1 MKSFIRFI
9 NEQRQSRGLSLNTL
23 FEANKIFIFKNG
35 SKWLVESSDQEQVI
49 AHNTAK
55 GQQKQ
60 FTPEEFDAQVDHEAT
75 DVQEVVDKQVQGQTT
90 VASELQ
96 KLALGQIEKGQQM
109 CDNCQDDKQKFETGQ
124 KMIEKGHQ
132 LLKQAQELQT
142 QIEDQVAAE
151 APEQAVQQFEVS
163 SQQAM
168 DAVKAITDVVN
179 QLIPPAETVTVSQI
193 AKQAAQ
199 MQTAQRLID
208 VASEVVQTALQQQEQ
223 VFDSAD
229 ASTQEILTQQMQK
242 QLDQV
247 QGEDVDKAEQK
258 VQELQDKLEQ
268 LCQECSDED
277 DLKQCQ
283 QAQMVVDAIKQQ
295 IQNVKQVQIASEDD
309 VTAQAEQ
316 TEEAPKQD
324 EMETEPSDQENP
336 VQMIKHKLMQA
347 QEQVQAQQKQFAEVE
362 DAVDYKELAD
372 NLEKVEDLLNATIEM
387 IDSDPEVE
395 DFQEQLKQIEQAID
409 DLGEVEICQGE
420 DSEDVPETV
429 KDLANEI
436 AQVVQTI
443 GELKDSIEQMV
454 ADQTPDVE
462 QSDE

>member
-49 AHNTAK
+49 AHNTAQ

-60 FTPEEFDAQVDHEAT
+60 FTPEEFSAQVDHEAT
-75 DVQEVVDKQVQGQTT
+75 DVQDTVDKQVQGQIE

-96 KLALGQIEKGQQM
+96 KLGLGQIEKGQQV
-109 CDNCQDDKQKFETGQ
+109 CDNCQDDKQEFERGQ

-132 LLKQAQELQT
+132 LLKQAQELQA
-142 QIEDQVAAE
+142 QVEDQAAVE
-151 APEQAVQQFEVS
+151 APEQTVKQFEVS

-179 QLIPPAETVTVSQI
+179 QLVPPAETVTVSQI
-193 AKQAAQ
+193 AKQTAQ

-223 VFDSAD
+223 VFDAAD
-229 ASTQEILTQQMQK
+229 VSTQEIMTQQMQK
-242 QLDQV
+242 QLAQA
-247 QGEDVDKAEQK
+247 QGEEVAKAEQK

-268 LCQECSDED
+268 ICQECSDED
-277 DLKQCQ
+277 CLKQCQ
-283 QAQMVVDAIKQQ
+283 QAQTVVDAIMQQ
-295 IQNVKQVQIASEDD
+295 VQNVKQVQMDSSEP
-309 VTAQAEQ
+309 
-316 TEEAPKQD
+316 TEEDPKQK
-324 EMETEPSDQENP
+324 EMAADASRQKPQETSA
-336 VQMIKHKLMQA
+336 QMIKQKLMQA
-347 QEQVQAQQKQFAEVE
+347 QEQVQAQQKQVAEVE
-362 DAVDYKELAD
+362 DGVDYKELAD

-387 IDSDPEVE
+387 IDYDPDVE
-395 DFQEQLKQIEQAID
+395 DFQDQLEQIKQAVE
-409 DLGEVEICQGE
+409 DLGEVEICQSE
-420 DSEDVPETV
+420 DAEDVPETI
-429 KDLANEI
+429 KDLAKEI
-436 AQVVQTI
+436 AQVVQTVD
-443 GELKDSIEQMV
+443 ELKNSIEQMA

-462 QSDE
+462 PSDE

>member
-1 MKSFIRFI
+1 MKSFIKFI

-49 AHNTAK
+49 AHNTAQ

-75 DVQEVVDKQVQGQTT
+75 DVQDTVNKQVQGQTE

-96 KLALGQIEKGQQM
+96 KLGLGQIEKGQQM
-109 CDNCQDDKQKFETGQ
+109 CDNCQDDKQKFERGQ

-132 LLKQAQELQT
+132 LLKQAQELQA
-142 QIEDQVAAE
+142 QVEDQVAVE
-151 APEQAVQQFEVS
+151 APEQTVKQFEVS

-193 AKQAAQ
+193 AKQTAQ

-223 VFDSAD
+223 VFDAAD
-229 ASTQEILTQQMQK
+229 ASTQEIMTQQMQK
-242 QLDQV
+242 QLAQA
-247 QGEDVDKAEQK
+247 QGEEVAKAEQK

-268 LCQECSDED
+268 ICQECSDED
-277 DLKQCQ
+277 CLKQCQ
-283 QAQMVVDAIKQQ
+283 QAQTVVDAIMQQ
-295 IQNVKQVQIASEDD
+295 VQNVKQVQMDSSEP
-309 VTAQAEQ
+309 AEQ
-316 TEEAPKQD
+316 TEEDPKQE
-324 EMETEPSDQENP
+324 EMAVDSSEQKSQETSA
-336 VQMIKHKLMQA
+336 QMIKQKLMQA
-347 QEQVQAQQKQFAEVE
+347 QEQVQAQQKQVAEVE
-362 DAVDYKELAD
+362 DGADYKELAD

-387 IDSDPEVE
+387 IDYDPDVE
-395 DFQEQLKQIEQAID
+395 DFQDQLEQIKQAVE
-409 DLGEVEICQGE
+409 DLGEVEICQSE
-420 DSEDVPETV
+420 DAEDVPETI
-429 KDLANEI
+429 KDLAKEI
-436 AQVVQTI
+436 AQVVQTVD
-443 GELKDSIEQMV
+443 ELKNSIEQMA

-462 QSDE
+462 QSDD

>member
-1 MKSFIRFI
+1 MKSFIKFI

-49 AHNTAK
+49 AHNTAQ

-75 DVQEVVDKQVQGQTT
+75 DVQDTVNKQVQGQTE

-96 KLALGQIEKGQQM
+96 KLGLGQIEKGQQM
-109 CDNCQDDKQKFETGQ
+109 CDNCQDDKQKFERGQ

-132 LLKQAQELQT
+132 LLKQAQELQA
-142 QIEDQVAAE
+142 QVEDQAAVE
-151 APEQAVQQFEVS
+151 APEQTVKQFEVS

-193 AKQAAQ
+193 AKQTAQ

-223 VFDSAD
+223 VFDAAD
-229 ASTQEILTQQMQK
+229 ASTQEIMTQQMQK
-242 QLDQV
+242 QLAQA
-247 QGEDVDKAEQK
+247 QGEEVAKAEQK

-268 LCQECSDED
+268 ICQECSDED
-277 DLKQCQ
+277 CLKQCQ
-283 QAQMVVDAIKQQ
+283 QAQTVVDAIMQQ
-295 IQNVKQVQIASEDD
+295 VQNVKQVQMDSSEP
-309 VTAQAEQ
+309 VEQ
-316 TEEAPKQD
+316 TEEDPKQE
-324 EMETEPSDQENP
+324 EMAVDSSEQKSQETSA
-336 VQMIKHKLMQA
+336 QMIKQKLMQA
-347 QEQVQAQQKQFAEVE
+347 QEQVQAQQKQVAEVE
-362 DAVDYKELAD
+362 DGADYKELAD

-387 IDSDPEVE
+387 IDYDPDVE
-395 DFQEQLKQIEQAID
+395 DFQDQLEQIKQAVE
-409 DLGEVEICQGE
+409 DLGEVEICQSE
-420 DSEDVPETV
+420 DAEDVPETI
-429 KDLANEI
+429 KDLAKEI
-436 AQVVQTI
+436 AQVVQTVD
-443 GELKDSIEQMV
+443 ELKNSIEQMA

-462 QSDE
+462 QSDD

>member
-1 MKSFIRFI
+1 MKSFIKFI

-49 AHNTAK
+49 AHNTAQ

-75 DVQEVVDKQVQGQTT
+75 DVQDTVNKQVQGQTE

-96 KLALGQIEKGQQM
+96 KLGLGQIEKGQQM
-109 CDNCQDDKQKFETGQ
+109 CDNCQDDKQKFERGQ

-132 LLKQAQELQT
+132 LLKQAQELQA
-142 QIEDQVAAE
+142 QVEDQVAVE
-151 APEQAVQQFEVS
+151 APEQTVKQFEVS

-193 AKQAAQ
+193 AKQTAQ

-223 VFDSAD
+223 VFDAAD
-229 ASTQEILTQQMQK
+229 ASTQEIMTQQMQK
-242 QLDQV
+242 QLAQA
-247 QGEDVDKAEQK
+247 QGEEVAKAEQK

-268 LCQECSDED
+268 ICQECSDED
-277 DLKQCQ
+277 CLKQCQ
-283 QAQMVVDAIKQQ
+283 QAQTVVDAIMQQ
-295 IQNVKQVQIASEDD
+295 VQNVKQVQMDSSEP
-309 VTAQAEQ
+309 VEQ
-316 TEEAPKQD
+316 TEEDPKQE
-324 EMETEPSDQENP
+324 EMAVDSSEQKSQETSA
-336 VQMIKHKLMQA
+336 QMIKQKLMQA
-347 QEQVQAQQKQFAEVE
+347 QEQVQAQQKQVAEVE
-362 DAVDYKELAD
+362 DGVDYKELAN

-387 IDSDPEVE
+387 IDYDPDVE
-395 DFQEQLKQIEQAID
+395 DFQDQLEQIKQAVE
-409 DLGEVEICQGE
+409 DLGEVEICQSE
-420 DSEDVPETV
+420 DAEDVPEII
-429 KDLANEI
+429 KDLAKEI
-436 AQVVQTI
+436 AQVVQTVD
-443 GELKDSIEQMV
+443 ELKNSIEQMA

-462 QSDE
+462 QSDD

>member
-1 MKSFIRFI
+1 MKTFIRFI

-49 AHNTAK
+49 AYNTAQ

-60 FTPEEFDAQVDHEAT
+60 FTPEEFGAQVDHEAT
-75 DVQEVVDKQVQGQTT
+75 DVQDTVDKQVQGQTE

-96 KLALGQIEKGQQM
+96 KLGLGQIEKGQQV
-109 CDNCQDDKQKFETGQ
+109 CDNCQDDKQEFERGQ

-132 LLKQAQELQT
+132 LLKQAQELQA
-142 QIEDQVAAE
+142 QVEDQATVE
-151 APEQAVQQFEVS
+151 APEQTVKQFEVS

-193 AKQAAQ
+193 AKQTSQ

-223 VFDSAD
+223 VFDAAD
-229 ASTQEILTQQMQK
+229 VSTQEIMTQQMQK
-242 QLDQV
+242 QLAQA
-247 QGEDVDKAEQK
+247 QGEEVAQAEQK

-268 LCQECSDED
+268 ICQECSDED
-277 DLKQCQ
+277 CLKQCQ
-283 QAQMVVDAIKQQ
+283 QAQTVVDAIMQQ
-295 IQNVKQVQIASEDD
+295 VQNVKQVQMDSSEPTEEDPNQEEM
-309 VTAQAEQ
+309 AAEQ
-316 TEEAPKQD
+316 KPQAT
-324 EMETEPSDQENP
+324 S
-336 VQMIKHKLMQA
+336 VQMIKQKLMQA
-347 QEQVQAQQKQFAEVE
+347 QEQVQAQQKQVVEVE
-362 DAVDYKELAD
+362 DGVDYKELAD

-387 IDSDPEVE
+387 IDYDPDVE
-395 DFQEQLKQIEQAID
+395 DFQDQLEQIKQAVE
-409 DLGEVEICQGE
+409 DLGEVEICQSE
-420 DSEDVPETV
+420 DSEDVPETI
-429 KDLANEI
+429 KDLAKEI
-436 AQVVQTI
+436 AQVVQTVN
-443 GELKDSIEQMV
+443 ELKDSIEQMV
-454 ADQTPDVE
+454 ADQTPDAE

>member
-49 AHNTAK
+49 AHNTAQ

-60 FTPEEFDAQVDHEAT
+60 FTPEEFGAQVDHEAT
-75 DVQEVVDKQVQGQTT
+75 DVQDAVNKQAQGQTE

-96 KLALGQIEKGQQM
+96 KLGLGQIEKGQQM
-109 CDNCQDDKQKFETGQ
+109 CDNCQDDKQEFERGQ

-132 LLKQAQELQT
+132 LLKQAQELQA
-142 QIEDQVAAE
+142 QIEDQAAVE
-151 APEQAVQQFEVS
+151 APEQTVKQFEVS

-193 AKQAAQ
+193 AKQTSQ

-223 VFDSAD
+223 VFDAAD
-229 ASTQEILTQQMQK
+229 VSTQEIMTQQMQK
-242 QLDQV
+242 QLAQA
-247 QGEDVDKAEQK
+247 QGEEVAKAEQK

-268 LCQECSDED
+268 ICQECSDED
-277 DLKQCQ
+277 CLKQCQ
-283 QAQMVVDAIKQQ
+283 QAQTVVDAIMQQ
-295 IQNVKQVQIASEDD
+295 VQNVKQVQMDSSEPDE
-309 VTAQAEQ
+309 A
-316 TEEAPKQD
+316 TEEDPKQE
-324 EMETEPSDQENP
+324 EMAADASWQKPQETSA
-336 VQMIKHKLMQA
+336 QMIKRKLMQA
-347 QEQVQAQQKQFAEVE
+347 QEQVQAQQKQVAEVE
-362 DAVDYKELAD
+362 DGVDYKELAD

-387 IDSDPEVE
+387 IDYDPEVE
-395 DFQEQLKQIEQAID
+395 DFQDQLEQIKQAVE
-409 DLGEVEICQGE
+409 DLGEVEICQSE
-420 DSEDVPETV
+420 DAEDVPETI
-429 KDLANEI
+429 KDLAKEI
-436 AQVVQTI
+436 AQVVQTVN
-443 GELKDSIEQMV
+443 ELKDSIEQMV
-454 ADQTPDVE
+454 ADQTPDAE
-462 QSDE
+462 QSAD

>member
-49 AHNTAK
+49 AHNTAQ

-60 FTPEEFDAQVDHEAT
+60 FTPEEFGAQVDHEAT
-75 DVQEVVDKQVQGQTT
+75 DVQDAVNKQAQGQTE

-96 KLALGQIEKGQQM
+96 KLGLGQIEKGQQM
-109 CDNCQDDKQKFETGQ
+109 CDNCQGDKQEFERGQ

-132 LLKQAQELQT
+132 LLKQAQELQA
-142 QIEDQVAAE
+142 QVEDQVAVE
-151 APEQAVQQFEVS
+151 APEQTIKQFEVS

-223 VFDSAD
+223 VFDAAD
-229 ASTQEILTQQMQK
+229 VSTQEIMTQQMQK
-242 QLDQV
+242 QLAQA
-247 QGEDVDKAEQK
+247 QGEEVAKAEQK

-268 LCQECSDED
+268 ICQECSDED
-277 DLKQCQ
+277 CLKQCQ
-283 QAQMVVDAIKQQ
+283 QAQTVVDAIMQQ
-295 IQNVKQVQIASEDD
+295 VQNVKQVQMDSSEP
-309 VTAQAEQ
+309 
-316 TEEAPKQD
+316 TEEDPKQK
-324 EMETEPSDQENP
+324 EMAVDSSGQKPQETS
-336 VQMIKHKLMQA
+336 VQMIKQKLMQA
-347 QEQVQAQQKQFAEVE
+347 QEQVQAQQKQVAEVE
-362 DAVDYKELAD
+362 DGVDYKELAD

-387 IDSDPEVE
+387 IDYDPDVE
-395 DFQEQLKQIEQAID
+395 DFQDQLEQIKQAVE
-409 DLGEVEICQGE
+409 DLGEVEICQSE
-420 DSEDVPETV
+420 DAEDVPETI
-429 KDLANEI
+429 KDLAKEI
-436 AQVVQTI
+436 AQVVQTVN
-443 GELKDSIEQMV
+443 ELKDSIEQMV
-454 ADQTPDVE
+454 ADQTPDAE
-462 QSDE
+462 QSAD

>member
-49 AHNTAK
+49 AHNTAQ

-60 FTPEEFDAQVDHEAT
+60 FTPEEFSAQVDHEAT
-75 DVQEVVDKQVQGQTT
+75 NVQDTVNKQAQGQTE

-96 KLALGQIEKGQQM
+96 KLGLGQIEKGQQM
-109 CDNCQDDKQKFETGQ
+109 CDNCQDDKQKFERGQ

-132 LLKQAQELQT
+132 LLKQAQELQA
-142 QIEDQVAAE
+142 QVEDQAAVE
-151 APEQAVQQFEVS
+151 APEQTVKQFEVS

-193 AKQAAQ
+193 AKQTSQ

-223 VFDSAD
+223 VFDAAD
-229 ASTQEILTQQMQK
+229 VSTQEIMTQQMQK
-242 QLDQV
+242 QLAQA
-247 QGEDVDKAEQK
+247 QGEEVAKAEQK

-268 LCQECSDED
+268 ICQECSDED
-277 DLKQCQ
+277 CLKQCQ
-283 QAQMVVDAIKQQ
+283 QAQMVVDAIMQQ
-295 IQNVKQVQIASEDD
+295 VQNVKQVQMDSSEP
-309 VTAQAEQ
+309 AE
-316 TEEAPKQD
+316 EDPKQEEIAAD
-324 EMETEPSDQENP
+324 VSLQKPQVTSA
-336 VQMIKHKLMQA
+336 QMIKQKLMQA
-347 QEQVQAQQKQFAEVE
+347 QEQLQAQQKQVAEVE
-362 DAVDYKELAD
+362 DGVDYKELAD

-387 IDSDPEVE
+387 IDYDPDVE
-395 DFQEQLKQIEQAID
+395 DFQDQLEQIKQAVE
-409 DLGEVEICQGE
+409 DLGEVEICQSE
-420 DSEDVPETV
+420 DAEDVPETI
-429 KDLANEI
+429 KDLAKEI
-436 AQVVQTI
+436 AQVVQTVN
-443 GELKDSIEQMV
+443 GLKDSIEQMV